1 MVSGAWLPIL
11 TAPCRGN
18 FEPRWLRKTCR
29 RRYRVSRLVD
39 APLLLLWECSRNW
52 QPFSRRHEAGRRAA
66 GPNLPRSLCQSFE
79 LAFVRHAFRDDEKQ
93 GGIAVH
99 VDGFAP
105 SEVGGGKCAGNTG
118 RA

>member
-11 TAPCRGN
+11 TALRRGN

-29 RRYRVSRLVD
+29 RPRLVD

-52 QPFSRRHEAGRRAA
+52 QLFSRRHEAGRRAA